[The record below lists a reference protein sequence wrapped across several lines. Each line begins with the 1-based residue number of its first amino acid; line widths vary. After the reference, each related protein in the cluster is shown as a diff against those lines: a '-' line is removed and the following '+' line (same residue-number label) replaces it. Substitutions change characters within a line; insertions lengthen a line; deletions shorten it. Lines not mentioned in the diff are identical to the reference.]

1 MRRIAY
7 SPEVRVYIQP
17 NETVIKDGKERL
29 VDPIDISK
37 DIIEGSIER
46 RTNDIS
52 TARFVVQGRRLGKEN
67 ETDTTTS
74 VLLSRKIRPMDRIVV
89 YLKKTKPI
97 LVFSGYIDLVPL
109 VQFVPEPVV
118 IEASCSL
125 KRLQYTYWDPTLPNV
140 MQAFLKMG
148 MIVQNNESGF
158 NVFQPPGQD
167 SSGLGQIEDQGFPK
181 LLSFLLVDVGGWNPE
196 TVFIEPL
203 PQEWLDTVEP
213 MFRNLIENDNTWDAA
228 KEFLDAWLG
237 STPPTDDGGGTSG
250 SGTHILVDE
259 TKIENYLKSLNAAQW
274 MFEQLPTY
282 YSVGNKYKI
291 DPRFL
296 IAITLLE
303 TDKGNYG
310 PAQKKHN
317 PGGLGTSMSFPSWE
331 VGIDSMYSKTF
342 LGKDTKQLYA
352 GKNTVEEIGS
362 VWAPVSDPRNDNA
375 NWPKNVKSFMR
386 GLGADP
392 DFPVRG
398 PRYEKLFNSKQNTI
412 RNSASGKGTKDKNTL
427 TVYLEAVGSGKDN
440 DTFLAGYQKLDFFGR
455 GYELQSSQNRMAK
468 NRDVAKRIRDN
479 VNTLIR
485 NFIKSAGPG
494 GNFGASG
501 FNPKLGPFPDDFFK
515 NFDPIDIELVNH
527 SNTTKG
533 WKGDL
538 YLAIDHSD
546 EKRDNDICY
555 CITPKLSSPMLTN
568 PTLPIVGPDYGSG
581 WQKPSSVSGRDS
593 IKDKN
598 LIENSNKFRNVLVKS
613 KKYANAKKNSSGL
626 TISAGSSSLGGSIV
640 AAQRSWKGT
649 IPGFFYTNAQTCVYL
664 QLPNKGDGYSDKQS
678 SGYVKETDDWA
689 WQIAYAIYDYYVT
702 EKLPNKI
709 KNTVVQGAN
718 QNSNIGLNGK
728 KSKGIVPNATI
739 GGGPNTGTH
748 SWADLNNWMS
758 CNAIDIFPPK
768 SAPNAPVLA
777 AENGIIDQI
786 SPFDSDGRTWGAAVY
801 LKIKNGQRLFYKHL
815 LDVGVKLGEKVV
827 AGQVLGHLGTGVNG
841 GPHLHFG
848 VSDTTGQG
856 PSGPGPNNPSPYK
869 WNKVEYTISGDYVG
883 KGKEIGDGGTYD
895 GGDYDN
901 SDDSDDSQNYQDA
914 INFNRAAF
922 NVAYNF
928 PGSLVDSILL
938 RGKRALQNDVPLLD
952 SVRDITIGSMRN
964 FASLPNGDFIA
975 WFPDYFNIARRNP
988 WLRISPVEI
997 KKCTIDLSDKYLT
1010 THVYIM
1016 GNPYGIGNLP
1026 SATSEWYEKLQGA
1039 GIVTVEQEG
1048 ILESFL
1054 FTKDRINKRNEKEQS
1069 EDYDY
1074 SNSAINFLEKY
1085 GARPLTES
1093 NLTLRHPL
1101 VEFFYAYHTFI
1112 TNWAKQFISR
1122 VEFTFMP
1129 ELFPGMIIEI
1139 PNYQEENKSF
1149 TFYVEEVT
1157 HTFSYTGGF
1166 STSAVL
1172 IAPGQVS
1179 YTNDDPLGLIPV
1191 RPPNKAKEPTRYKI
1205 APPAPPKKQ
1214 TYKEFLNGR
1223 KSTEKLAA
1231 QWKKLNGLNK

>member
-17 NETVIKDGKERL
+17 NETKDDGSL

-37 DIIEGSIER
+37 DIIEGSVER

-52 TARFVVQGRRLGKEN
+52 TARFVIQGRRLGKEN

-74 VLLSRKIRPMDRIVV
+74 VLLSRKIRPMDRIIV

-167 SSGLGQIEDQGFPK
+167 SSGLGEIEDQGFPK
-181 LLSFLLVDVGGWNPE
+181 LLSFLLVDVGGWDPQ

-203 PQEWLDTVEP
+203 PQEWLDNVEP
-213 MFRNLIENDNTWDAA
+213 MFRNLIETDNTWDAA

-237 STPPTDDGGGTSG
+237 ASDSGGGGGGDTDGGAGTG
-250 SGTHILVDE
+250 STANSAVLE
-259 TKIENYLKSLNAAQW
+259 NPEEIEKAIDQNIKKHAGGDTDITGAD
-274 MFEQLPTY
+274 F
-282 YSVGNKYKI
+282 VKYGQEYNI

-296 IAITLLE
+296 AAVAAAE
-303 TDKGNYG
+303 THYG
-310 PAQKKHN
+310 TTGQGRKPPLGYYN
-317 PGGLGTSMSFPSWE
+317 MYGLGNTGRKMSSRAQSIKESSIQLREKDYYLGQYPNQT
-331 VGIDSMYSKTF
+331 IDGWIVYWTNNSQSH
-342 LGKDTKQLYA
+342 LA
-352 GKNTVEEIGS
+352 
-362 VWAPVSDPRNDNA
+362 
-375 NWPKNVKSFMR
+375 NVKKFWKEMETPNGKVYFNKPYSIVDQ
-386 GLGADP
+386 GLGIKVDGARQNP
-392 DFPVRG
+392 D
-398 PRYEKLFNSKQNTI
+398 
-412 RNSASGKGTKDKNTL
+412 RNSAAGRGTKDKTTL
-427 TVYLEAVGSGKDN
+427 TVYLEAVGAGPNNNIS
-440 DTFLAGYQKLDFFGR
+440 LAGYQKLDFFGR
-455 GYELQSSQNRMAK
+455 GYEAQSSQNRMAK
-468 NRDVAKRIRDN
+468 NRDVANRIKDN
-479 VNTLIR
+479 VNTLIK

-494 GNFGASG
+494 GTTGPTG
-501 FNPKLGPFPDDFFK
+501 TPKLGPFPKDFFN
-515 NFDPIDIELVNH
+515 NFDPIDIQLVNH
-527 SNTTKG
+527 SDTTKG

-546 EKRDNDICY
+546 GERNNNICY
-555 CITPKLSSPMLTN
+555 CVTPKLSSPMLTN
-568 PTLPIVGPDYGSG
+568 PTIPIVGKDYGSG
-581 WQKPSSVSGRDS
+581 WKKPSSLYGRDS
-593 IKDKN
+593 IKDKA
-598 LIENSNKFRNVLVKS
+598 LIENSNKFRNLLVKS
-613 KKYANAKKNSSGL
+613 KNYSKSKVSSSGL
-626 TISAGSSSLGGSIV
+626 TIDAGSSSLGGNVVS
-640 AAQRSWKGT
+640 AQRAWNGT
-649 IPGFFYTNAQTCVYL
+649 IPGFFYTAASACAYL

-689 WQIAYAIYDYYVT
+689 WQIAYAIYQYYVT
-702 EKLPNKI
+702 EKLPDKI
-709 KNTVVQGAN
+709 KKTTASGNTGDSESQVKYKDLKPEGFELDRGGKGNDWAGSMWRCLALQKLTGIKPSSQKRSTVNTASGGVSDHYQGNDVAYAMDLPGN
-718 QNSNIGLNGK
+718 PTDGK
-728 KSKGIVPNATI
+728 TNKAATSIVEAL
-739 GGGPNTGTH
+739 GGPK
-748 SWADLNNWMS
+748 NW
-758 CNAIDIFPPK
+758 
-768 SAPNAPVLA
+768 
-777 AENGIIDQI
+777 G
-786 SPFDSDGRTWGAAVY
+786 DSDHAGETFNVNYDGYRYNIIWRSNVGGNHY
-801 LKIKNGQRLFYKHL
+801 DHIH
-815 LDVGVKLGEKVV
+815 VGVKRIGATKNLPI
-827 AGQVLGHLGTGVNG
+827 AGTPVTGG
-841 GPHLHFG
+841 DE
-848 VSDTTGQG
+848 DTTDTG
-856 PSGPGPNNPSPYK
+856 
-869 WNKVEYTISGDYVG
+869 
-883 KGKEIGDGGTYD
+883 
-895 GGDYDN
+895 
-901 SDDSDDSQNYQDA
+901 DDSQNYQNA
-914 INFNRAAF
+914 VNFNRAAF
-922 NVAYNF
+922 NVGYSF

-1039 GIVTVEQEG
+1039 GIVTIEQRG
-1048 ILESFL
+1048 ILDSFL
-1054 FTKDRINKRNEKEQS
+1054 FTKDDLKRKGDG
-1069 EDYDY
+1069 EDYNLQQDQ
-1074 SNSAINFLEKY
+1074 SQSAINFLEKY

-1093 NLTLRHPL
+1093 NLTIRHPL
-1101 VEFFYAYHTFI
+1101 VEFFYAYNTFI

-1205 APPAPPKKQ
+1205 APPAPPKNK
-1214 TYKEFLNGR
+1214 TYKEWLGGR